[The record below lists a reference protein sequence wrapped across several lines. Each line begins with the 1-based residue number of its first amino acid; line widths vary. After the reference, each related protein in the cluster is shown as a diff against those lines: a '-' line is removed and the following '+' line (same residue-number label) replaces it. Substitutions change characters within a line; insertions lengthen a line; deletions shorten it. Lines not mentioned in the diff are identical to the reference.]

1 MILTINRVISLNVT
15 NRVALVMK
23 DYEGAG
29 VLMCDVM
36 WTNKQRQPIAFET
49 SVTVYWQKQ
58 FNPHQHKET
67 PQYQGE
73 LCVL

>member
-1 MILTINRVISLNVT
+1 
-15 NRVALVMK
+15 MK